1 MPSVLILTQYYPPET
16 GAPQNRLSSLAKHLQ
31 LLGMEVAV
39 LTAMPNYPAMK
50 IQEGYDGKW
59 YVKDE
64 KDNIVIHRS
73 WIFVRKSNSIVLRL
87 LNYFSFV
94 FSSMITGLF
103 KVKKY
108 DIVICESPPLFLG
121 ITALVF
127 KLFRKSKLV
136 FNVSDLWPESAEKL
150 GLVKNKL
157 FLKLAYWLEA
167 LLYKQAALVSGQ
179 TQGIVKSINH
189 RFQDV
194 KTFWLPNGTD
204 ADQYNVNNIVHNWR
218 SVNGYNADDFIVLY
232 AGILGHAQA
241 LEVILNAATLL
252 KTEDKIKFVL
262 VGDGPQKEFLH
273 QLKESL
279 QLINVSFFSNQPQM
293 SMPDVIYAADT
304 AVVPLKNI
312 PLFKGAIP
320 SKIFENLAFGKPIL
334 LGVDGEAR
342 DLFIDEGK
350 CGLYFTPENE
360 QELAANIVKL
370 KNDKLLREELGNNG
384 IVYVNDKF
392 DRRKIAVSFYNQLSA
407 L

>member
-16 GAPQNRLSSLAKHLQ
+16 GAPQNRLSSLTKHLQ

-50 IQEGYDGKW
+50 IHEGYNSRR
-59 YVKDE
+59 YVKEERDS
-64 KDNIVIHRS
+64 IIIHRS

-94 FSSMITGLF
+94 FSAMITGLF

-121 ITALVF
+121 ITALVI
-127 KLFRKSKLV
+127 KLFRRSKLV

-167 LLYKQAALVSGQ
+167 LIYKQAALVSGQ
-179 TQGIVKSINH
+179 TQGIVKSINN
-189 RFQDV
+189 RYPDV
-194 KTFWLPNGTD
+194 ITFWLPNGTD
-204 ADQYNVNNIVHNWR
+204 ADQYNVNNIAHNWR

-241 LEVILNAATLL
+241 LEVILNAAALL
-252 KTEDKIKFVL
+252 KSENKIKFVL
-262 VGDGPQKEFLH
+262 VGDGPQKEYLQ

-279 QLINVSFFSNQPQM
+279 QLINVSFFPNQPQQN
-293 SMPDVIYAADT
+293 MPDIIYAVDT

-350 CGLYFTPENE
+350 CGLYFTPEND
-360 QELAANIVKL
+360 QELAANILKL
-370 KNDKLLREELGNNG
+370 KNDKVLCEELGNNG

-392 DRRKIAVSFYNQLSA
+392 DRRKIAASFYNQLSA